1 MKRLVTMVTT
11 LLVCCLLLVC
21 CFCCLMGNVAFA
33 ADVPATFEVR
43 DSCKYSYHYDDPFVE
58 DPEDPQAFRERMRAI
73 KMMELYGVPTPTED
87 ILFILKDDGKEFQP
101 GFVFWRDGIIYNVTP
116 DGLKLIFTLF
126 HY

>member
-11 LLVCCLLLVC
+11 LLVC
-21 CFCCLMGNVAFA
+21 CCLMGNVAFA

-116 DGLKLIFTLF
+116 DRLKLILLYSLTDC
-126 HY
+126 